1 MGGVAGCGGGGGDV
15 EEAAGAKSAKE
26 GGGERD
32 VGEEGVKGSYFFTL
46 HILPQP
52 QPAHDSD
59 HEKKSHLRQVSSVCC
74 AEGARTR

>member
-32 VGEEGVKGSYFFTL
+32 VGEEGVNRIFLFQS
-46 HILPQP
+46 
-52 QPAHDSD
+52 
-59 HEKKSHLRQVSSVCC
+59 SHLTTTP
-74 AEGARTR
+74 ATRNVTATKRAI